1 MADEYYAQPE
11 NLARGVE
18 YIDHIARLAHE
29 LRRRFDEDIR
39 ETAGWTGEGDDFAKQ
54 FKPIEERDR
63 ELVVKT
69 GGALFEALIGVTD
82 GTTAS
87 LRNIRGT
94 QNDVMDSIQEAKRR
108 GGKR

>member
-1 MADEYYAQPE
+1 MGDEYFAQPE
-11 NLARGVE
+11 NLARGAA
-18 YIDHIARLAHE
+18 YIEQIARIAGE

-39 ETAGWTGEGDDFAKQ
+39 ETAGWPGQDDDMAKQ
-54 FKPIEERDR
+54 FKAIEERDR
-63 ELVVKT
+63 ELVVRT

-94 QNDVMDSIQEAKRR
+94 QNDVLDSIEEAKRR